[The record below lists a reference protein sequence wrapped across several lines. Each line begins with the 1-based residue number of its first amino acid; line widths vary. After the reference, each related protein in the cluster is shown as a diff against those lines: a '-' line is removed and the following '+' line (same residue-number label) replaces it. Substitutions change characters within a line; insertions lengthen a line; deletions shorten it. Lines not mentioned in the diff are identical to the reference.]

1 MEGIETYEQAQRATY
16 VTNAADTVH
25 PGKTISYFGGNPHAQ
40 PTVLNRGPTQLYS
53 AAATTMLGMGKSIP
67 LETEKCIQ
75 MKNRKKKKQAR
86 NAEKEQVFITED
98 RENYNIDSILEELGE
113 AESNSGKKS
122 GSKTKKA
129 KGAVAKRKNGK
140 KEDSSKDKES
150 SPLTSSEDEDE

>member
-16 VTNAADTVH
+16 VNADSTVH
-25 PGKTISYFGGNPHAQ
+25 PGKTINYFNAQ
-40 PTVLNRGPTQLYS
+40 PTVLTRPTTLYS
-53 AAATTMLGMGKSIP
+53 AAATNILAAGGKSIP

-113 AESNSGKKS
+113 VIE
-122 GSKTKKA
+122 T
-129 KGAVAKRKNGK
+129 
-140 KEDSSKDKES
+140 
-150 SPLTSSEDEDE
+150 